1 MYSNSIKQTA
11 KGKTSKSSVEFASE
25 GISQIDIRP
34 RINTQ
39 GRKSVGKPN
48 PSKSSRESF
57 SGEAAACAGGDNNK
71 GHTRHKVS
79 WFLKYLSPCA

>member
-11 KGKTSKSSVEFASE
+11 KGKISKGSVEFASE
-25 GISQIDIRP
+25 GISQIDITP

-48 PSKSSRESF
+48 SSKSNRESF
-57 SGEAAACAGGDNNK
+57 SGEAACAGGDNKK

-79 WFLKYLSPCA
+79 LFLKHLSPCA